1 MKLLNLVARFVKKF
15 RSPRGFLPR
24 PLLRA
29 DKIQKQISL
38 GFAKIHIPR
47 KQFSQNRVRI
57 EAPPHCLNIWK
68 AEPQKEKCPFHFQ
81 KKSGARKSEKRGTFF
96 LFGVA
101 E

>member
-1 MKLLNLVARFVKKF
+1 MKLKILTVNIALGLRDMDRLITFQPFSEISKS

-47 KQFSQNRVRI
+47 K
-57 EAPPHCLNIWK
+57 
-68 AEPQKEKCPFHFQ
+68 
-81 KKSGARKSEKRGTFF
+81 
-96 LFGVA
+96 
-101 E
+101 